1 MTQIHLAD
9 LVLIFHFGIVIFVTC
24 LFLIIPLGYKFK
36 WKWIKNRKIRLTHFF
51 LIFFVTIETTFGL
64 TCPLTLIEFNLRG
77 VIFSDSFIS
86 IWLQNLLYWNFPKE
100 YFLISYIACLIWT
113 IFMWYKFPPNNKDK
127 DKINS

>member
-51 LIFFVTIETTFGL
+51 LIFFVTIETIFGL